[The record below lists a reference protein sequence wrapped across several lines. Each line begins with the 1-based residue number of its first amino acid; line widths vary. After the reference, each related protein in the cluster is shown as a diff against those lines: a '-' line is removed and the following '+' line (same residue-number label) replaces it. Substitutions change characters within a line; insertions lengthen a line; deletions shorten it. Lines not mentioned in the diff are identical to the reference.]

1 MKKSILLAFT
11 LVLTV
16 TMFSQTATNW
26 TCKDC
31 SGVEH
36 TLFDVL
42 DAGKVIVIDWV
53 MPCGPCAGPTI
64 TTHNVVQSYQS
75 THPGK
80 VIMYLVDDYADTPC
94 ISLAS
99 WATGI
104 GVTNVTVFSNAA
116 INMMDYGSV
125 GMPKVVVIG
134 GPEYKVYYNANNS
147 VNHVLMQSAINE
159 AIAAT
164 TVGIGGNEAAFSGV
178 SLYPNPTR
186 SNSTLTFDLK
196 EPSPVTIEMLSPS
209 GQLISQQIY
218 NSPKSGRN
226 TFEINTEA
234 LSTGIYFVRLQ
245 ASDQVSMVK
254 LAIGF

>member
-1 MKKSILLAFT
+1 MKKSILLALTFS
-11 LVLTV
+11 LTV
-16 TMFSQTATNW
+16 TLYSQTATNW

-42 DAGKVIVIDWV
+42 DSGKVVVIDWV

-64 TTHNVVQSYQS
+64 TTHNVVQSYQD

-80 VIMYLVDDYADTPC
+80 VIMYVADDFADTPC

-99 WATGI
+99 WLTGI
-104 GVTNVTVFSNAA
+104 GVTNVTAFSNAA
-116 INMMDYGSV
+116 INMNDYGSI

-134 GPEYKVYYNANNS
+134 GPEYKVFYNANNS
-147 VNHVLMQSAINE
+147 ENHVLMQSAINE

-164 TVGIGGNEAAFSGV
+164 TVGVGENEAAFSGV
-178 SLYPNPTR
+178 SLYPNPTS

-196 EPSPVTIEMLSPS
+196 EPSPVTIETLSPS
-209 GQLISQQIY
+209 GQLISQQIFS
-218 NSPKSGRN
+218 SPNSGRN

-234 LSTGIYFVRLQ
+234 LSTGIYFVRLR
-245 ASDQVSMVK
+245 ANDRVSMVK
-254 LAIGF
+254 LAVGL